1 MGKTKFASDWIRTV
15 DLWRWQQLLYQL
27 SHKHCPVSFSFLT
40 HFFLFLL
47 TVLSLYL
54 NLFEIQQSL
63 FLFVHLCVIVSIFL
77 NLSLTFVNFLVGLF
91 TFSYQSLCLFPISL
105 SPYFLSFYV
114 CLSVLVARKTIY
126 LISISTKRFL
136 KQCIRNVKTLLQIF
150 ALISSLQLIFYLII
164 SIRIAISLMLI
175 CHPKYSKFW
184 PVWPFLQYLAIYSN
198 EYSFNCKSR
207 IVNLA
212 YTK

>member
-15 DLWRWQQLLYQL
+15 DLWRWQQLLYRL

-136 KQCIRNVKTLLQIF
+136 KQCIRNVKTLLQI
-150 ALISSLQLIFYLII
+150 
-164 SIRIAISLMLI
+164 RIAISLMLI

>member
-1 MGKTKFASDWIRTV
+1 MAATALPTEPQA
-15 DLWRWQQLLYQL
+15 L
-27 SHKHCPVSFSFLT
+27 PSFFFFPYTFLPFLT
-40 HFFLFLL
+40 YR
-47 TVLSLYL
+47 TKSVLESLRNTTISISVCSSMRYCVHL
-54 NLFEIQQSL
+54 SQSL
-63 FLFVHLCVIVSIFL
+63 SDFCQ
-77 NLSLTFVNFLVGLF
+77 
-91 TFSYQSLCLFPISL
+91 FSCQSLCLFPISL

-184 PVWPFLQYLAIYSN
+184 PV
-198 EYSFNCKSR
+198 
-207 IVNLA
+207 
-212 YTK
+212 